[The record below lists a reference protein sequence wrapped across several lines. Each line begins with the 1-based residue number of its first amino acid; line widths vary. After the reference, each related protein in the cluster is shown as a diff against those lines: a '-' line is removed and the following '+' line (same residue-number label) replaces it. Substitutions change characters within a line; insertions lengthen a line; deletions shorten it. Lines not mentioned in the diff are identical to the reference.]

1 MNWSSVIASSPSNT
15 STVFFFESSSSTP
28 DSFPPLSGADDANE
42 NNNLDGTS
50 VPPIPCSDDWFFF
63 IIYGPLYAVTCG
75 LGLVG
80 NCLSFCV
87 LHRYSHSENVSTFL
101 LKALAVS
108 DNVFLSVAAFVQMY
122 PAMAIFLGATD
133 RLKAIYPQYQMLAWP
148 IAHMV
153 QLGTVWVMVLVA
165 STRYVAVC
173 HPLHAQRLCTK
184 RRVQVQIALIAIFS
198 IVYNTPRF
206 VEYR

>member
-1 MNWSSVIASSPSNT
+1 MTSSPANASA
-15 STVFFFESSSSTP
+15 VFFFESSSLTP
-28 DSFPPLSGADDANE
+28 DSFPPLSGGSDDDYGD
-42 NNNLDGTS
+42 LDGTS
-50 VPPIPCSDDWFFF
+50 VPAIPCSNDWFFF
-63 IIYGPLYAVTCG
+63 IIYGPLYAITCG
-75 LGLVG
+75 FGLVG

-87 LHRYSHSENVSTFL
+87 LHRYSHKENVSTFL

-133 RLKAIYPQYQMLAWP
+133 RLRAIYPQYQMLAWP

-153 QLGTVWVMVLVA
+153 QLGSVWVMVLVA

-184 RRVQVQIALIAIFS
+184 KKVQVQIALIAIFS
-198 IVYNTPRF
+198 VVYNIPRF